1 MSHPVSETCPRI
13 REIIM
18 AKLPSDN
25 QPDRRAA
32 PDNDDEPRHVHD
44 LERDEEKDPLTGAV
58 TKNTGV
64 KNN

>member
-1 MSHPVSETCPRI
+1 
-13 REIIM
+13 M

-25 QPDRRAA
+25 PHDRRAA
-32 PDNDDEPRHVHD
+32 PDDDEAKGAH
-44 LERDEEKDPLTGAV
+44 ERAPEDPDDPLQAGV

>member
-1 MSHPVSETCPRI
+1 
-13 REIIM
+13 M

-25 QPDRRAA
+25 PHDRRAA
-32 PDNDDEPRHVHD
+32 PDDDDEPKGAH
-44 LERDEEKDPLTGAV
+44 ERAPEDPDDPLQAGV

>member
-1 MSHPVSETCPRI
+1 
-13 REIIM
+13 M

-32 PDNDDEPRHVHD
+32 PDDDDEPRRARD
-44 LERDEEKDPLTGAV
+44 LERDDEKDLLSGAV
-58 TKNTGV
+58 TKNNGV